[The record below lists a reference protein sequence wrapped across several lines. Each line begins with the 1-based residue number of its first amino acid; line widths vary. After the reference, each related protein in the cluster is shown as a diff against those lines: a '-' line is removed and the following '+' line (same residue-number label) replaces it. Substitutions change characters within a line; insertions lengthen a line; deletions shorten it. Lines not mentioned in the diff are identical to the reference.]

1 MLDKSRI
8 QARLAETNKQVRL
21 LNLQFKPLSEKEL
34 VGNEVLNLAAEKS
47 LQNAIQSCIDIA
59 NHIVAALALERPS
72 KSVADVFASLAKEE
86 IIPENFVGTMRKI
99 TGYRNVLV
107 HDYLKVDRHQ
117 TYINIQ
123 KNLPDL
129 ARFAQY
135 IEKFL
140 EKREAS
146 KS

>member
-8 QARLAETNKQVRL
+8 QARLVEINKQLRL
-21 LNLQFKPLSEKEL
+21 LNSQFKPLSEKEL

-59 NHIVAALALERPS
+59 NHIVAALGLERPE
-72 KSVADVFASLAKEE
+72 KSVADIFVSLAKEE
-86 IIPENFVGTMRKI
+86 IIPEDFVETMRKI

-107 HDYLKVDRHQ
+107 HDYLKVDRHK
-117 TYINIQ
+117 TYIIIQ
-123 KNLPDL
+123 KRLPDL
-129 ARFAQY
+129 VKFAQY

-140 EKREAS
+140 EKRER
-146 KS
+146 K